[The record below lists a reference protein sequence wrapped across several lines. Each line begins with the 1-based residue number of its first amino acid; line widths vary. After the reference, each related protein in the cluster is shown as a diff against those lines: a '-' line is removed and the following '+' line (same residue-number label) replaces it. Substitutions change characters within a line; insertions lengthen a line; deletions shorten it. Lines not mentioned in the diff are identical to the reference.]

1 MFELGASM
9 ASPAWKEFF
18 EEVENRWTNSSFPRC
33 QGKFK
38 RCSQLHHDVPLYMA
52 FPFTS
57 GSPLNHGVSLYI
69 MVSPLTSHSPL
80 HHSVSLYIMVSPFTS
95 HSPLTHGV
103 SLYIMLSPFTSCS
116 PFHHAYWN
124 ITYSDRNRSSA
135 AQCNLI
141 KYTLTNHTLIHWQCC
156 SCDCCSQPQI
166 NTQTS
171 HTIALGNTPLTA
183 V

>member
-18 EEVENRWTNSSFPRC
+18 EEVVNRWTNSSFPRC

-57 GSPLNHGVSLYI
+57 GSPLN
-69 MVSPLTSHSPL
+69 
-80 HHSVSLYIMVSPFTS
+80 
-95 HSPLTHGV
+95 HGV